1 MTHPNIF
8 PPVPNRRAFLRG
20 GTLFLATAAAMRAEA
35 GWADD
40 RDKDGGGDGDRL
52 KIGLVTDL
60 HYADKDPAIN
70 RYYRETPEK
79 LAEAAEKFGERR
91 PSVIVELG
99 DFIDSSRDVETDKR
113 FLKRINEGFSA
124 IADDRHYVLG
134 NHCVETLTKD
144 EFLGGVGQERS
155 YYSFDRGGFHFV
167 ILDACFRS
175 DLEPY
180 GRENS
185 DWRDANI
192 PPDEVDW
199 LREDLK
205 ATDKKTVVFI
215 HQRLDVENN
224 YGVKN
229 APQVRSV
236 LEDSGKV
243 LAVLQGHYHRNDL
256 KTIGG
261 VPYCT
266 LVAMIEGTGPENN
279 GYSVLELAPDG
290 SIRLEGFRKQESRE
304 WRGD

>member
-1 MTHPNIF
+1 MTHPNILS
-8 PPVPNRRAFLRG
+8 PTPNRRAFLRN
-20 GTLFLATAAAMRAEA
+20 GTLFLATAAAMKA
-35 GWADD
+35 GPSWADD
-40 RDKDGGGDGDRL
+40 KSEAKNRL
-52 KIGLVTDL
+52 RIGLVTDL

-79 LAEAAEKFGERR
+79 LAEAAEKFGERK
-91 PSVIVELG
+91 PSVLVELG

-113 FLKRINEGFSA
+113 FLKRINDGFTP

-175 DLEPY
+175 DFEPY

-199 LREDLK
+199 LQQDLK

-229 APQVRSV
+229 APQIRGV
-236 LEDSGKV
+236 LQDSGKV
-243 LAVLQGHYHRNDL
+243 LAVFQGHHHRNDL
-256 KTIGG
+256 KTIGDI
-261 VPYCT
+261 PYCT

-279 GYSVLELAPDG
+279 GYSVLEIAPDG

-304 WRGD
+304 WPGG